1 MVSRLR
7 VTKQSPHKTLL
18 IIAIGC
24 LVLIPAIYVHFSI
37 AGNEGFADSIAM
49 LDRVFDLAFVC
60 ALAALTFGVGR
71 RLARA
76 LQLEFL
82 SVAEELSFSI
92 MLGTG
97 GLGLSILLIGLLG
110 LLKPL
115 PVAVFIL
122 LVLIGIRSEL
132 AKFPQII
139 RKIFITAVSTPQ
151 YRLLSGLYFIV
162 ILILVIRAATPPW
175 AIDDVIYHLPA
186 TQSFVQEG
194 RVFPLYHQPLG
205 NMPFLIHMIYAL
217 CLLAKTDI
225 APKLFSLL
233 LTVVTSVSLYGF
245 CVRFFNRTI
254 GFVAI
259 FGFLA
264 ASMVVEVG
272 VTTRIDVSLAGMLF
286 LATYAMI
293 IHLETGRRD
302 WLFTSAILSGF
313 SLGIKL
319 NALLWIGCVILL
331 FLFESV
337 VRFRRDILSV
347 AKTAALYTLITLA
360 LASPWLLK
368 NLVWFHNP
376 VYPFVTG
383 ELAEFNNGN
392 PRYFNL
398 QDEQKLDA
406 HFDAVRKTSPIN
418 FQRIRDVMD
427 QAAKKGPQRHP
438 MRFWEYYTK
447 PDLYFIGDYNHFPSF
462 LFLILPFFLIVPRQ
476 RLITWLMLLSIIAFL
491 VFSSTSWTA
500 RFLLM
505 IYPPLTIVSAYT
517 LVMLANRFADRWAS
531 RICFYVVA
539 TCMLIQLTVTLKYIV
554 EMDHLKFISG
564 TTSRGQFLS
573 QLFYNEPIDFINRNL
588 PPEAGVLSIG
598 GEMCYYMRRSHISD
612 GTWDGTEW
620 RRLLVRNA
628 SFESLHADLKNHGIS
643 HILFARWYFK
653 FIAEA
658 GWPKGGSPFLATGK
672 FKDPARFV
680 EFGADYHYLRNW
692 VTFDHYRRDYLELI
706 YSDKDGY
713 EIYRLK

>member
-1 MVSRLR
+1 MVSRL
-7 VTKQSPHKTLL
+7 TFTTLSPHRTLL
-18 IIAIGC
+18 IIAISC
-24 LVLIPAIYVHFSI
+24 LVVIPAIFVHFTI
-37 AGNEGFADSIAM
+37 AGNEEFAGSLAM

-60 ALAALTFGVGR
+60 ALAALTFAVGSR
-71 RLARA
+71 IARA
-76 LQLEFL
+76 FHLEFL
-82 SVAEELSFSI
+82 SVAEDLSFSI

-110 LLKPL
+110 LLKPF

-122 LVLIGIRSEL
+122 LVLIGVRSEL
-132 AKFPQII
+132 AKFAQVIK
-139 RKIFITAVSTPQ
+139 KIFITGVSTPR
-151 YRLLSGLYFIV
+151 YRLLSGLYLIV
-162 ILILVIRAATPPW
+162 VLILVIRAATPPW

-186 TQSFVQEG
+186 TKSFVQEG

-233 LTVVTSVSLYGF
+233 LTSVTSVALYGF
-245 CVRFFNRTI
+245 CRRFFDRTI
-254 GFVAI
+254 GFVAM

-272 VTTRIDVSLAGMLF
+272 VTARIDVSLAGMLF

-293 IHLETGRRD
+293 IHLETGSRG

-319 NALLWIGCVILL
+319 NALLWVGCVVLL

-337 VRFRRDILSV
+337 VRLRRDILSV

-376 VYPFVTG
+376 VYPFLTG

-392 PRYFNL
+392 PRYFNRE
-398 QDEQKLDA
+398 DEQKLDA
-406 HFDAVRKTSPIN
+406 HFDAARKTGPDD

-447 PDLYFIGDYNHFPSF
+447 PDLYFIGDYNHLPSY
-462 LFLILPFFLIVPRQ
+462 LFLILPFFLLVPRQ
-476 RLITWLMLLSIIAFL
+476 RWITWLMILSTIAFFL
-491 VFSSTSWTA
+491 FSSTSWTA

-517 LVMLANRFADRWAS
+517 LVELANRFAGRWTS
-531 RICFYVVA
+531 RICFYIVA
-539 TCMLIQLTVTLKYIV
+539 TCMMIQLTVTLKYIV
-554 EMDHLKFISG
+554 ELDQLKFISG
-564 TTSRGQFLS
+564 TSSRAQFLS

-588 PPEAGVLSIG
+588 PPDAGLLSIG
-598 GEMCYYMRRSHISD
+598 GEMCYYLRRPYISD

-628 SFESLHADLKNHGIS
+628 SFESLHTDLKNQGIS

-658 GWPKGGSPFLATGK
+658 GWPKGGSPLLATGK
-672 FKDPARFV
+672 FTDPARFV
-680 EFGADYHYLRNW
+680 EFGADYHSLRNW
-692 VTFDHYRRDYLELI
+692 VTFDRYRREYLELV
-706 YSDKDGY
+706 YSDKNGY

>member
-1 MVSRLR
+1 MISTML
-7 VTKQSPHKTLL
+7 KFGAACL
-18 IIAIGC
+18 AI
-24 LVLIPAIYVHFSI
+24 IPAIYVHSKI
-37 AGNEGFADSIAM
+37 AGDEEFVGSIAM

-60 ALAALTFGVGR
+60 GLAVLTFGVGNR
-71 RLARA
+71 IARA

-97 GLGLSILLIGLLG
+97 GLGLSILLIGLVG

-122 LVLIGIRSEL
+122 FVLIGIRSEL

-151 YRLLSGLYFIV
+151 YRLLSALYLIV

-186 TQSFVQEG
+186 TRSFVQEG

-225 APKLFSLL
+225 AAKLFSLL
-233 LTVVTSVSLYGF
+233 LMSVTSVALYAF
-245 CVRFFNRTI
+245 CRRFFDSTI
-254 GFVAI
+254 GFVAM
-259 FGFLA
+259 FGLLA

-293 IHLETGRRD
+293 IHLETGRRN

-319 NALLWIGCVILL
+319 NALLWIGCVVLI

-337 VRFRRDILSV
+337 VRLRRNILSV
-347 AKTAALYTLITLA
+347 AKTAALYALITFT

-376 VYPFVTG
+376 VYPFITG

-398 QDEQKLDA
+398 EDERKLDA
-406 HFDAVRKTSPIN
+406 HFDAARNAGPN
-418 FQRIRDVMD
+418 DFQRIREVMD

-447 PDLYFIGDYNHFPSF
+447 PDKYFMGDFYHYPSS
-462 LFLILPFFLIVPRQ
+462 LFLILPFFFMVLR
-476 RLITWLMLLSIIAFL
+476 RRWITWLLLLSIISFL
-491 VFSSTSWTA
+491 VLSLTAWIA
-500 RFLLM
+500 RFLLL

-517 LVMLANRFADRWAS
+517 LVELARRFTGRWAA

-539 TCMLIQLTVTLKYIV
+539 TFVIIQLNITISYIT
-554 EMDHLKFISG
+554 EFEHLKFISG
-564 TTSRGQFLS
+564 ASSRAQFLS
-573 QLFYNEPIDFINRNL
+573 ELFYYPPIDFINRNV
-588 PPEAGVLSIG
+588 PPGAGVLSVG
-598 GEMCYYMRRSHISD
+598 GEMCYHMRRPYISD
-612 GTWDGTEW
+612 GSWDGTEW

-628 SFESLHADLKNHGIS
+628 SFESLSTDLKNQGIT

-653 FIAEA
+653 AIAEA
-658 GWPKGGSPFLATGK
+658 GWPKPGGSPFLASGRFT
-672 FKDPARFV
+672 DPARLV
-680 EFGADYHYLRNW
+680 EFGADYHSLRNW
-692 VTFDHYRRDYLELI
+692 VIFDRYRRDYLELV
-706 YSDKDGY
+706 YTDQNGY